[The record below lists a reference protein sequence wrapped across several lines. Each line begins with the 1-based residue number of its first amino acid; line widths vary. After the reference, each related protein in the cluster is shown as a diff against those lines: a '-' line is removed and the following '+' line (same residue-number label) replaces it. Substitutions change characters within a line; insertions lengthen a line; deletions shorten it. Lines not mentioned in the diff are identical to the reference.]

1 MNRTPKGEARKDPP
15 FFAVDAAEAAA
26 IERGCPVTDKEVKRL
41 GYLGTEGV
49 CGNSPFRQH
58 L

>member
-1 MNRTPKGEARKDPP
+1 MIAADE
-15 FFAVDAAEAAA
+15 AAEAAA